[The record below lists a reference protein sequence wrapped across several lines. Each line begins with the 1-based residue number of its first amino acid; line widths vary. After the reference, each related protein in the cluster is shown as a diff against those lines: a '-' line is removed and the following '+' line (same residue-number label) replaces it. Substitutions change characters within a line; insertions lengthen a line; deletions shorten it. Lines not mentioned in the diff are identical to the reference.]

1 MVDFT
6 DLAEPVGEAV
16 QADII
21 LKYLTSMNMG
31 EHEAEFRTWVDVV
44 AGENYEGPMLRVFVI
59 AMIALLMLIGGVKQT
74 YILKVINVLR
84 TRSDEELQ
92 QDAVAFVNGSD
103 LLMPSNVEPGIA
115 IYNLNTMRQV
125 QDPPEFQF
133 VSVIYSARDVW
144 SQAASVLNPPTKK

>member
-44 AGENYEGPMLRVFVI
+44 AGENYEGPMLRIFVI
-59 AMIALLMLIGGVKQT
+59 AMIAVLMLTGGVRQT
-74 YILKVINVLR
+74 YILKVVNVLK
-84 TRSDEELQ
+84 TRSDAELQ
-92 QDAVAFVNGSD
+92 EDAVAFINGSD
-103 LLMPSNVEPGIA
+103 LLVPSNADPGIA
-115 IYNLNTMRQV
+115 IYNLNTMRQA
-125 QDPPEFQF
+125 QDLPEYRF
-133 VSVIYSARDVW
+133 VSVMYSVRDVW
-144 SQAASVLNPPTKK
+144 AQAASVLDPPKKK